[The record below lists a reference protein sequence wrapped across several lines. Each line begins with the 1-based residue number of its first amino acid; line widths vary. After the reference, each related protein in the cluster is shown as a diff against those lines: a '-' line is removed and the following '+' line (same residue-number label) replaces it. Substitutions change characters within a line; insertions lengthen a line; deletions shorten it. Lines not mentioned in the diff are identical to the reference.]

1 MRNFKVYTIS
11 ICSLILIAAFT
22 NCQSSKKVANSL
34 DLSQWPAQKNKARI
48 IHYLNAS
55 SPKSQALIQAL
66 LRRPAQ
72 STNYVKEYVMVFGAN
87 SNIKEILKHQGYVVI
102 NEQSPQYF
110 NHLQKMPFYVVVNEK
125 NQTSL
130 IGKYNINPLT
140 KSVNFF

>member
-1 MRNFKVYTIS
+1 MKNFKAYAVGV
-11 ICSLILIAAFT
+11 CSLIMIATFT
-22 NCQSSKKVANSL
+22 NCQSSKKIAKNL
-34 DLSQWPAQKNKARI
+34 DLSEWPAHKNKARI
-48 IHYLNAS
+48 IHYLNAG
-55 SPKSQALIQAL
+55 SPKSQALMQAL

-87 SNIKEILKHQGYVVI
+87 SNVKEILKHQGYVVI
-102 NEQSPQYF
+102 NENSPQYF

-130 IGKYNINPLT
+130 IGNYNINPLT